1 LTLLSSLNPEQLTA
15 VTLPHASAL
24 ILAGAGSGKTRVLTT
39 RIAWLIATGQAS
51 PHSILGVTFTNKAAK
66 EMLTRLAA
74 LTPVNIRG
82 MWIGTFHGLCNRML
96 RVHHRDAGL
105 PQLFQIL
112 DTQDQLALIKRM
124 YRAHGIDDER
134 YPPRELQWF
143 IADAKEEGLRPNAVE
158 AGDDLARRQVE
169 HYALYDAMCR
179 REGVVDFAELL
190 LRSYELLAT
199 HDAIRELYRRRF
211 SHVLV
216 DEFQDT
222 NTLQYRWLR
231 TLTGPATA
239 VFAVGDDDQSIYAFR
254 GANVANMR
262 HFERDF
268 ARPDAPVRLIKLE
281 QNYRS
286 HGHILDAANALI
298 KHNAARLG
306 KNLWTSEGRGEPVRA
321 FAAPSDRDE
330 AAFIIDVV
338 RGLAA
343 EGLALGQVA
352 LLYRSNAQSRV
363 LEHALFNAALPYRVY
378 GGMRFFERTE
388 IKHALAYLRLVNE
401 PGDDGAFLRVVNFP
415 PRGIGARTLEQL
427 QDAAQAQ
434 GISLWQAA
442 CAGNVKGKSGT
453 SLAAFVRLIEAARDA
468 TRSLPL
474 PETVAH
480 VIEASGLLAHYRQE
494 KDGTERVENLEEL
507 VNAAQSFVREA
518 DLAVDAPIRQQVTGD
533 REQGTGKSD
542 SGAET
547 DGAAEAGGG
556 PAEEGATDPLTA
568 FLAHAALE
576 AGDTQA
582 AEGRPALQ
590 LMTIHAAKGL
600 EFHTVF
606 ITGLEEGLFPHENSF
621 NEAESLEEERRLMYV
636 AVTRA
641 RRRLYLTL
649 AQSRMLHG
657 QMRYGIASRFVD
669 EIPRELVQWLSARR
683 QRAFDVDR
691 AEWGAGPWTPPS
703 PAAATGGPRP
713 TPPAPAWR
721 IGQSVRH
728 AKFGVGVIIGAEGR
742 GSDARVQVNFR
753 DSGVKWLALDYAR
766 LEAA

>member
-1 LTLLSSLNPEQLTA
+1 LTLLSNLNPEQLAA
-15 VTLPHASAL
+15 VTLPRASAL

-51 PHSILGVTFTNKAAK
+51 PHSILAVTFTNKAAK
-66 EMLTRLAA
+66 EMLMRLAA
-74 LTPVNIRG
+74 LTPVNLRG

-96 RVHHRDAGL
+96 RIHYRDAGL

-143 IADAKEEGLRPNAVE
+143 IADAKEEGRRPNAVE
-158 AGDDLARRQVE
+158 AGDDVARRQVE

-190 LRSYELLAT
+190 LRSYELLTT
-199 HDAIRELYRRRF
+199 HEAIREHYRRRF
-211 SHVLV
+211 SHLLV

-231 TLTGPATA
+231 TLTGPGTA

-268 ARPDAPVRLIKLE
+268 ARPDAPVQLIKLE

-306 KNLWTSEGRGEPVRA
+306 KNLWTSEGHGEPVRA

-338 RGLAA
+338 RGLAE
-343 EGLALGQVA
+343 EGLALDQVA

-363 LEHALFNAALPYRVY
+363 HEHALFNAALPYRVY
-378 GGMRFFERTE
+378 GGMRFFERAE

-427 QDAAQAQ
+427 QEVAQAQ

-442 CAGNVKGKSGT
+442 CAGNVRGRSGT
-453 SLAAFVRLIEAARDA
+453 SLAAFVRLIEAAREA

-474 PETVAH
+474 PEAVAH

-494 KDGTERVENLEEL
+494 KDGAERVDNLEEL

-518 DLAVDAPIRQQVTGD
+518 DLAVDAPFQDQGSGD
-533 REQGTGKSD
+533 RDQT
-542 SGAET
+542 
-547 DGAAEAGGG
+547 
-556 PAEEGATDPLTA
+556 AEEGATDPLTA

-657 QMRYGIASRFVD
+657 QVRYGIASRFVD

-691 AEWGAGPWTPPS
+691 SEWGTGAWTQPS
-703 PAAATGGPRP
+703 PVVATGGPRP
-713 TPPAPAWR
+713 TPAGPAWR
-721 IGQSVRH
+721 VGQSVRH